1 MQFHFNEFNTRIVE
15 STLLVMNSKV
25 MNTTLV
31 GVKVG
36 LGKFKPGRD
45 LIPDPCDHIGV
56 FPPKWERA
64 ILLETLSSFQS
75 SAHYWATPTGEAQF
89 KIRVFIGVRNGIPMG
104 RLLCCT
110 ISLASS

>member
-1 MQFHFNEFNTRIVE
+1 
-15 STLLVMNSKV
+15 MNSKV
-25 MNTTLV
+25 LVMSTTLV

-45 LIPDPCDHIGV
+45 LIPDHCDHIGV
-56 FPPKWERA
+56 FPPKWQRA

-89 KIRVFIGVRNGIPMG
+89 KIRSFIGVRNGTLMG